1 MYLDITFKNFYYQ
14 NVLKE
19 DQYWANVR
27 NKNSV
32 TGWFTKTGKWIPV
45 TSFHDH
51 PKYIYELEPE
61 LEPNYNPKKA
71 PKEKNYIPD
80 DFPDQEA
87 KKDICIARGAIR
99 VAQADLGEGPDIS
112 IQANSLYALK
122 GAISK
127 LYKLFPEEMMTNPV
141 YGDVVNQEG
150 RVLSSFEL
158 DDQDKLQKIRF

>member
-1 MYLDITFKNFYYQ
+1 MELSFKDFYVKTALY
-14 NVLKE
+14 E
-19 DQYWANVR
+19 AYWANVR
-27 NKNSV
+27 KKNSV

-51 PKYIYELEPE
+51 PKYIHELEPE
-61 LEPNYNPKKA
+61 LEPEYNPKKA
-71 PKEKNYIPD
+71 PKEKDYVPD
-80 DFPDQEA
+80 DYPDQES

-112 IQANSLYALK
+112 IQANSLHSLK

-141 YGDVVNQEG
+141 YGDVVDQQG
-150 RVLSSFEL
+150 KVLNSFEL
-158 DDQDKLQKIRF
+158 GDDDKLQKLRF